1 MGDYFG
7 MDRIVSIIL
16 LIIPFTAWILGLAT
30 RLSQKRFVAAILRF
44 FFGGWL
50 LWVIEIVLTIMN
62 GCNVKLLDVVQC

>member
-7 MDRIVSIIL
+7 MDRIVSLIL

-30 RLSQKRFVAAILRF
+30 RLTQKRFVAAILRF

-50 LWVIEIVLTIMN
+50 LWVIEIILTLGN
-62 GCNVKLLDVVQC
+62 GCNVKLLDVIQC

>member
-7 MDRIVSIIL
+7 MDRMVSLIL

-30 RLSQKRFVAAILRF
+30 RLTQKRFVAAILRF

-50 LWVIEIVLTIMN
+50 LWVIEIILTLGN
-62 GCNVKLLDVVQC
+62 GCNVKLLDVIQC